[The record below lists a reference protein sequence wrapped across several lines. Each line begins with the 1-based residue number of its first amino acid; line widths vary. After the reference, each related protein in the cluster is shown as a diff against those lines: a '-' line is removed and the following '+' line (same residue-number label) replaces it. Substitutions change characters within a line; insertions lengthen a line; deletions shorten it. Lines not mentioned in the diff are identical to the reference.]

1 MTMPTRRSRN
11 VSDRSDIAEHLATV
25 PQRDEVLE
33 LGMWTFLSTEVLL
46 FGGLILSYFVYRHA
60 DPQAFL
66 AAGRETNIVIGTL
79 NTALLLTSSFCV
91 AAALRAAEHEQR
103 RTTRALLVLAIV
115 LGLTFL
121 GLKSFEYI
129 EEYREHLVPGVN
141 FARAGE
147 NAHGIEL
154 FFIFYFVATL
164 LHAVHVLCGIGVLAV
179 FAALATATIARSRYV
194 AGLRTAAL
202 YWHFVDLV
210 WIFLFALIYLP
221 GRSS

>member
-1 MTMPTRRSRN
+1 VPESPE
-11 VSDRSDIAEHLATV
+11 IAEHLATRA
-25 PQRDEVLE
+25 QRDEVLE

-46 FGGLILSYFVYRHA
+46 FGGLILSYLVYRHA

-66 AAGRETNIVIGTL
+66 AAGRETRIVIGTI

-91 AAALRAAEHEQR
+91 AAAVQAAEQEER
-103 RTTRALLVLAIV
+103 RVTRVLLVIAIL
-115 LGLTFL
+115 LGLGFL
-121 GLKSFEYI
+121 GLKGVEYL
-129 EEYREHLVPGVN
+129 EEYRDHLVPGID
-141 FARAGE
+141 FARSGK

-164 LHAVHVLCGIGVLAV
+164 LHAVHVGCGIGVLAV
-179 FAALATATIARSRYV
+179 FAVSATKVRASSRYV

-221 GRSS
+221 GRST

>member
-1 MTMPTRRSRN
+1 M
-11 VSDRSDIAEHLATV
+11 SDSQDIAEHLATSA
-25 PQRDEVLE
+25 QRDEVLE

-66 AAGRETNIVIGTL
+66 AAGRETRIVIGTV

-91 AAALRAAEHEQR
+91 AAALQAAEQEAR
-103 RTTRALLVLAIV
+103 RATRTLLGIAIL
-115 LGLTFL
+115 LGLGFL
-121 GLKSFEYI
+121 GLKGVEYLG
-129 EEYREHLVPGVN
+129 EYREHLVPGVN
-141 FARAGE
+141 FARTGQD
-147 NAHGIEL
+147 AHGIEL
-154 FFIFYFVATL
+154 FFIFYFIATL
-164 LHAVHVLCGIGVLAV
+164 LHGVHVVAGIGVLAV
-179 FAALATATIARSRYV
+179 FAALAEATAERSRYV

>member
-1 MTMPTRRSRN
+1 M
-11 VSDRSDIAEHLATV
+11 SDSPDIAEHLATRA
-25 PQRDEVLE
+25 QRDDVLE

-46 FGGLILSYFVYRHA
+46 FGGLILAYFVYRHA
-60 DPQAFL
+60 DPEAFL
-66 AAGRETNIVIGTL
+66 AAGRETRIAIGTI

-91 AAALRAAEHEQR
+91 AAALQAAEQGER
-103 RTTRALLVLAIV
+103 RATRALLGIAILLA
-115 LGLTFL
+115 LGFL
-121 GLKSFEYI
+121 GLKGVEYVA
-129 EEYREHLVPGVN
+129 EYREHLVPGID
-141 FARAGE
+141 FARTGK

-164 LHAVHVLCGIGVLAV
+164 LHGLHVVCGIGVLGV
-179 FAALATATIARSRYV
+179 FAALATATRVNSRYV

>member
-1 MTMPTRRSRN
+1 M
-11 VSDRSDIAEHLATV
+11 SDSPDIAEHLATRA
-25 PQRDEVLE
+25 QRDDVLE

-66 AAGRETNIVIGTL
+66 AAGRETRIVIGTI

-91 AAALRAAEHEQR
+91 AAALQAAEQGER
-103 RTTRALLVLAIV
+103 PATRALLGIAIL
-115 LGLTFL
+115 LGLSFL
-121 GLKSFEYI
+121 GSKGIEYV
-129 EEYREHLVPGVN
+129 EEYREHLVPGID
-141 FARAGE
+141 FARTGE
-147 NAHGIEL
+147 HAHGIEL
-154 FFIFYFVATL
+154 FFVFYFIATL
-164 LHAVHVLCGIGVLAV
+164 LHGIHVACGIGVLAV
-179 FAALATATIARSRYV
+179 FAALATTTRASSRYV

>member
-1 MTMPTRRSRN
+1 M
-11 VSDRSDIAEHLATV
+11 SDSQDIAEHLATSA
-25 PQRDEVLE
+25 QRDEVLE

-66 AAGRETNIVIGTL
+66 AAGRETRIVIGTV

-91 AAALRAAEHEQR
+91 AAALQAAEQGAR
-103 RTTRALLVLAIV
+103 RATRTLLGIAIL
-115 LGLTFL
+115 LGLSFL
-121 GLKSFEYI
+121 GLKGVEYLG
-129 EEYREHLVPGVN
+129 EYREHLVPGVN
-141 FARAGE
+141 FARTGQD
-147 NAHGIEL
+147 AHGIEL
-154 FFIFYFVATL
+154 FFIFYFIATL
-164 LHAVHVLCGIGVLAV
+164 LHGVHVVAGIGVLAV
-179 FAALATATIARSRYV
+179 FAAMATATTARSRYI

>member
-1 MTMPTRRSRN
+1 M
-11 VSDRSDIAEHLATV
+11 SDGRDIAEHLATRS
-25 PQRDEVLE
+25 QRDEVLE

-66 AAGRETNIVIGTL
+66 AAARETRIVIGTI

-91 AAALRAAEHEQR
+91 AAALQAAEQGER
-103 RTTRALLVLAIV
+103 RATRALLGIAIL
-115 LGLTFL
+115 LGLGFL
-121 GLKSFEYI
+121 GLKAVEYLG
-129 EEYREHLVPGVN
+129 EYRDHLVPGVD
-141 FARAGE
+141 FARTGE
-147 NAHGIEL
+147 DARGIEL
-154 FFIFYFVATL
+154 FFIFYFIATL
-164 LHAVHVLCGIGVLAV
+164 LHGVHVACGIGVLAA
-179 FAALATATIARSRYV
+179 FAALAAATTAGSRYV

-221 GRSS
+221 GRSP

>member
-1 MTMPTRRSRN
+1 M
-11 VSDRSDIAEHLATV
+11 SDSQDIAEHLATSA
-25 PQRDEVLE
+25 QRDEVLE

-66 AAGRETNIVIGTL
+66 AAGRETRIVIGTV

-91 AAALRAAEHEQR
+91 AAALQAAEQEAR
-103 RTTRALLVLAIV
+103 RATRTLLGIAIL
-115 LGLTFL
+115 LGLGFL
-121 GLKSFEYI
+121 GLKGVEYLG
-129 EEYREHLVPGVN
+129 EYREHLVPGVN
-141 FARAGE
+141 FARTGQD
-147 NAHGIEL
+147 AHGIEL
-154 FFIFYFVATL
+154 FFIFYFIATL
-164 LHAVHVLCGIGVLAV
+164 LHGVHVVAGIGVLAV
-179 FAALATATIARSRYV
+179 FAAMATATTASSRYV

>member
-1 MTMPTRRSRN
+1 M
-11 VSDRSDIAEHLATV
+11 SDSPDVAEHLATRA
-25 PQRDEVLE
+25 QRDEVLE

-60 DPQAFL
+60 DPPAFL
-66 AAGRETNIVIGTL
+66 AAARETRIVIGTI

-91 AAALRAAEHEQR
+91 AAALRAAEQGER
-103 RTTRALLVLAIV
+103 RATRALLGIAIL
-115 LGLTFL
+115 LGLGFL
-121 GLKSFEYI
+121 GLKGVEYF
-129 EEYREHLVPGVN
+129 EEYREHLVPGID
-141 FARAGE
+141 FARTGG

-154 FFIFYFVATL
+154 FFIFYFIATL
-164 LHAVHVLCGIGVLAV
+164 LHGIHVVCGIGVLTV
-179 FAALATATIARSRYV
+179 FAALATASAGTSRYV

>member
-1 MTMPTRRSRN
+1 M
-11 VSDRSDIAEHLATV
+11 SDSQDIAEHLATSA
-25 PQRDEVLE
+25 QRDEVLE

-66 AAGRETNIVIGTL
+66 AAGRETRIVIGTV

-91 AAALRAAEHEQR
+91 AAALQAAEQR
-103 RTTRALLVLAIV
+103 ARRATRTLLGIAIL
-115 LGLTFL
+115 LGLGFL
-121 GLKSFEYI
+121 GLKGVEYLG
-129 EEYREHLVPGVN
+129 EYREHLVPGVN
-141 FARAGE
+141 FARTGQD
-147 NAHGIEL
+147 AHGIEL
-154 FFIFYFVATL
+154 FFIFYFIATL
-164 LHAVHVLCGIGVLAV
+164 LHGVHVVAGIVVLAV
-179 FAALATATIARSRYV
+179 FAAMATATTASSRYI